1 MSATLGS
8 HMEIPAQ
15 QGKENVLIEGERKLE
30 GMATVNTE
38 SVVVS
43 G

>member
-1 MSATLGS
+1 
-8 HMEIPAQ
+8 MEIPAQ